1 MDIPRYALIAAS
13 VLLGLMLLGEWTQ
26 FSTAQ
31 QEAALPAVPMVE
43 TEAGGSDIANEMAV
57 SSGVP
62 QDDLDLPAVEDI
74 NLTSGQERASA
85 GPSEGTAGRIV
96 TVHTDTLEIK
106 IDLEGGDIVGAA
118 LKNYPKTLD
127 DPDDPF
133 VLLERNAMRT
143 YVAQS
148 GLVGPDGIDQS
159 QRARYRAS
167 QEVYTQTGGE
177 PLEVVIDYAGTCL
190 LYTSDAADE

>member
-43 TEAGGSDIANEMAV
+43 TMVETEAGGTYAANEMAV
-57 SSGVP
+57 SSSAP

-85 GPSEGTAGRIV
+85 GPSEAIPGRIV

-106 IDLEGGDIVGAA
+106 IDLEGGDVVGAA
-118 LKNYPKTLD
+118 LKLS
-127 DPDDPF
+127 
-133 VLLERNAMRT
+133 LIHI
-143 YVAQS
+143 S
-148 GLVGPDGIDQS
+148 
-159 QRARYRAS
+159 
-167 QEVYTQTGGE
+167 E
-177 PLEVVIDYAGTCL
+177 PTRPY
-190 LYTSDAADE
+190 